1 MSSSTAA
8 APARKKVPN
17 QSEVSALMAEM
28 GSLKGF
34 DPMPPD
40 QYLYFLGKKEPPL
53 QRLLAMV
60 RACTVQRGRRSAH
73 CVDERGK
80 DLRLADLEKLLDME
94 HGNFK
99 RVMREAIERG
109 LIRVGRA
116 EPGSGQ
122 NSHNSRHPHRI
133 YLCGSVAES
142 NGYEGGEEKGG
153 VCTDPLRFLSITQK
167 EVYAGWRKDQQE
179 RFYAEFDS
187 AVNYKLQVEREAIAL
202 ARHIGDRA
210 LDQVF
215 ASHALPKTRLATAP
229 PESKLLQ
236 LTLVSQL
243 DGSVQTRSVPTLASG
258 PVLTAIRESVPS
270 AASFMPLESREAR
283 PQPVS
288 QSTAKTEERPTD
300 RHAAALD
307 FEAPAAAP
315 DYTER
320 LASLK
325 ALLIDEYGR
334 RFPGETPSTKLCVQ
348 INSALADAPLDLL
361 QTHMRQRSKS
371 ATGMGFAIRLAEDVG
386 RRWQIEAPARAQAAA
401 AGDQHAHANREETR
415 TLCQET
421 LDDPRASAEEKELA
435 RDVLKSMAAGGA
447 A

>member
-215 ASHALPKTRLATAP
+215 AAHALPKTRLATAP

-236 LTLVSQL
+236 LTLVPAV
-243 DGSVQTRSVPTLASG
+243 DGSVQTRSVPTPASG

-270 AASFMPLESREAR
+270 GASFMPLESREAR

-288 QSTAKTEERPTD
+288 QSMPETTAKTAERPTD
-300 RHAAALD
+300 RHADAD
-307 FEAPAAAP
+307 
-315 DYTER
+315 DYGAKTQV
-320 LASLK
+320 LK
-325 ALLIDEYGR
+325 TLLIDEYGR
-334 RFPGETPSTKLCVQ
+334 RFPGDIPSPPLCAQ
-348 INSALADAPLDLL
+348 ILTALAGAPLELL
-361 QTHMRQRSKS
+361 QTHLRQRSKS

-401 AGDQHAHANREETR
+401 AGEQHAHANREETR

-421 LDDPRASAEEKELA
+421 LDDPRASAEEKDLA
-435 RDVLKSMAAGGA
+435 RDVLKSMAAGGTA
-447 A
+447 

>member
-215 ASHALPKTRLATAP
+215 AAHALPKTRLATAP

-236 LTLVSQL
+236 LTLVPAV
-243 DGSVQTRSVPTLASG
+243 DGSVQTRSVPTPASG

-270 AASFMPLESREAR
+270 GASFMPLENREAA
-283 PQPVS
+283 PESVG
-288 QSTAKTEERPTD
+288 QSTSKAAERPTD
-300 RHAAALD
+300 RHADAEDYGAKTQALK
-307 FEAPAAAP
+307 
-315 DYTER
+315 T
-320 LASLK
+320 
-325 ALLIDEYGR
+325 LLLDEYGK
-334 RFPGETPSTKLCVQ
+334 RFPGDVPSPPLCAQ
-348 INSALADAPLDLL
+348 ILTALAGAPLDLL

-386 RRWQIEAPARAQAAA
+386 RRWQIEAPARAQASA
-401 AGDQHAHANREETR
+401 AGEQHAHANREETR

-421 LDDPRASAEEKELA
+421 LDDPRASAEEKDLA
-435 RDVLKSMAAGGA
+435 REVLKSMAAGGVS
-447 A
+447 

>member
-28 GSLKGF
+28 GSAKGF

-60 RACTVQRGRRSAH
+60 RACTVQRGRRSPH

-99 RVMREAIERG
+99 RVMREATERG

-116 EPGSGQ
+116 EPGNGRAA
-122 NSHNSRHPHRI
+122 HNSRHPHRI

-142 NGYEGGEEKGG
+142 KGYEEGEEKGG
-153 VCTDPLRFLSITQK
+153 VCTDPLRFLSPTQK

-179 RFYAEFDS
+179 RFYAEFDC

-215 ASHALPKTRLATAP
+215 AAHALPKTRLATAP

-236 LTLVSQL
+236 LTLVPVV
-243 DGSVQTRSVPTLASG
+243 DGSVQTRSVPTPASG
-258 PVLTAIRESVPS
+258 PVHTAIRESVPS
-270 AASFMPLESREAR
+270 AASLLPSEKIEAR

-288 QSTAKTEERPTD
+288 QSTPETTAKTAERPTD
-300 RHAAALD
+300 RHADAGDYGAKTQALK
-307 FEAPAAAP
+307 
-315 DYTER
+315 T
-320 LASLK
+320 
-325 ALLIDEYGR
+325 LLIDEYGR
-334 RFPGETPSTKLCVQ
+334 RFPGDIPSPPLCAQ
-348 INSALADAPLDLL
+348 ILTALAGAPLELL
-361 QTHMRQRSKS
+361 QTHLRQRSKS

-401 AGDQHAHANREETR
+401 AGAQHAQANREETR
-415 TLCQET
+415 TICQET
-421 LDDPRASAEEKELA
+421 LDDPRASVEDKELA
-435 RDVLKSMAAGGA
+435 RELLKSIAAAGGA
-447 A
+447 V